1 MAKVLFSRGLSTVYT
16 GLAEKQAD
24 TIYFL
29 TDTQQ
34 IYLGEQLIADTT
46 KLNVQFVD
54 AVPEFDTAK
63 EDVLYVV
70 TGADGGIYIKG
81 DSAMDQVS
89 GGEAESVKDGV
100 LDLGN
105 FQAGVVATEI
115 GESPTDTTIPTSQA
129 VKEYVDSAV
138 GTVSGALS
146 TLEGVVDGT
155 VASITVPED
164 AQPEAG
170 TVLRVTKVDGTHTDI
185 TIADIFL
192 SAASYDSGTHILTL
206 TLNDEEQSTV
216 TVNLEDLIGNSLSDV
231 TVGADETFTVEL
243 GEGGTLGGYKTGD
256 SISADTSIET
266 IIKKLLMKQVPPT
279 YTQPSISI
287 TNNGGSA
294 SGSYEIGTEVTP
306 NVRAT
311 FTQNDA
317 GALTNIQFKKGGSN
331 VGEAQT
337 SSPATYTEAEFT
349 LETATSFSATATY
362 AEGAIKDDNL
372 GEPYEEGHIAAGSKT
387 SSNFTFTPYRQGYFY
402 GVLETSSTDAPL
414 DSAIIRSGTAK
425 NGAYSAGNLPLI
437 SASSVT
443 SPKRIFVACPA
454 TNKGVTKVVMPSA
467 MNADATSDFV
477 KQPSPT
483 DVKGANGYTAIS
495 YNVWV
500 YEPASISSDQTFTVT
515 LG

>member
-1 MAKVLFSRGLSTVYT
+1 MAKVLFSRGLSTSPELVS
-16 GLAEKQAD
+16 KNAD
-24 TIYFL
+24 TLYFL
-29 TDTQQ
+29 TDTKQ
-34 IYLGEQLIADTT
+34 IYLGDTLIANVSES
-46 KLNVQFVD
+46 NVQFVE

-81 DSAMDQVS
+81 DSTMDQVS

-115 GESPTDTTIPTSQA
+115 GKSPTDTTIPTSQA
-129 VKEYVDSAV
+129 VKEYVDTAV

-146 TLEGVVDGT
+146 TLEGAVDGT

-279 YTQPSISI
+279 YTEPSISI
-287 TNNGGSA
+287 ANNGGSA
-294 SGSYEIGTEVTP
+294 SGNYEIGTEVTP

-311 FTQNDA
+311 FTQHDA

-331 VGEAQT
+331 VGEVQT
-337 SSPATYTEAEFT
+337 SSPATYTEAAFT

-387 SSNFTFTPYRQGYFY
+387 SSNFTFTPYRQGYFV
-402 GVLETSSTDAPL
+402 GTTTGTEAL
-414 DSAIIRSGTAK
+414 DSAAIRALSTKK
-425 NGAYSAGNLPLI
+425 NGGYSATTINFAIPVGAARVIIAVPSTATGVTAIQNTTINQAVLSLF
-437 SASSVT
+437 SQSSV
-443 SPKRIFVACPA
+443 
-454 TNKGVTKVVMPSA
+454 
-467 MNADATSDFV
+467 
-477 KQPSPT
+477 
-483 DVKGANGYTAIS
+483 DVEGANGYAATA
-495 YNVWV
+495 YKVWTYTPV
-500 YEPASISSDQTFTVT
+500 EPYPESQNLQITF
-515 LG
+515 G

>member
-54 AVPEFDTAK
+54 AVPEFGTAK

-81 DSAMDQVS
+81 DSTMDQVS
-89 GGEAESVKDGV
+89 GGEATSVADGTITFDS
-100 LDLGN
+100 LNSEL
-105 FQAGVVATEI
+105 VATELT
-115 GESPTDTTIPTSQA
+115 GDSTDRQLPTAKAVYDAIQA
-129 VKEYVDSAV
+129 VAADVDALGDPVTGASAERNEGNNGTVITLTRASGTNPITVNVSDLFLTSAEYDSASHKLKLYV
-138 GTVSGALS
+138 QGVSDPVEVDLS
-146 TLEGVVDGT
+146 T
-155 VASITVPED
+155 
-164 AQPEAG
+164 
-170 TVLRVTKVDGTHTDI
+170 
-185 TIADIFL
+185 
-192 SAASYDSGTHILTL
+192 
-206 TLNDEEQSTV
+206 
-216 TVNLEDLIGNSLSDV
+216 LIGNSLSDV
-231 TVGADETFTVEL
+231 TVGDDETFTVEL

-256 SISADTSIET
+256 PISADTSIET

-311 FTQNDA
+311 FTQHDA

-337 SSPATYTEAEFT
+337 SSPATYTEAAFT
-349 LETATSFSATATY
+349 LETTTSFSATATY
-362 AEGAIKDDNL
+362 ARGAVKDDNL
-372 GEPYEEGHIAAGSKT
+372 GQPYEEGRIEAGSKT

-414 DSAIIRSGTAK
+414 DSTIIRSGTAK

-454 TNKGVTKVVMPSA
+454 TNAGVTKVVMPSA
-467 MNADATSDFV
+467 MNADATNDFV
-477 KQPSPT
+477 KQTSPIN
-483 DVKGANGYTAIS
+483 VEGANGYTAIS

>member
-89 GGEAESVKDGV
+89 GGEATSVADGTITFDS
-100 LDLGN
+100 LNSEL
-105 FQAGVVATEI
+105 VATELT
-115 GESPTDTTIPTSQA
+115 GDSTDRQLPTAKAVYDAIQA
-129 VKEYVDSAV
+129 VAADVDALGDPVTGASAERNEGSNGTVITLTRASGTNPITVNVSDLFLTSAEYDSAFHKLKLYV
-138 GTVSGALS
+138 QGVSDPVEVDLS
-146 TLEGVVDGT
+146 T
-155 VASITVPED
+155 
-164 AQPEAG
+164 
-170 TVLRVTKVDGTHTDI
+170 
-185 TIADIFL
+185 
-192 SAASYDSGTHILTL
+192 
-206 TLNDEEQSTV
+206 
-216 TVNLEDLIGNSLSDV
+216 LIGNSLSDV
-231 TVGADETFTVEL
+231 TVGDDETFTVEL

-256 SISADTSIET
+256 PISADTSIET

-279 YTQPSISI
+279 YTEPSISI
-287 TNNGGSA
+287 ANNGGSA

-311 FTQNDA
+311 FAQHDA

-337 SSPATYTEAEFT
+337 SSPATYTEAAFT

-362 AEGAIKDDNL
+362 ARGAVKNDNL
-372 GEPYEEGHIAAGSKT
+372 GQPYEEGRIEAGSKT
-387 SSNFTFTPYRQGYFY
+387 SSNFTFTPYRQGYFV
-402 GVLETSSTDAPL
+402 GSTENTDTI
-414 DSAIIRSGTAK
+414 DSAVIRGLASKK
-425 NGAYSAGNLPLI
+425 NGAYSSGTVKFTVPVGAQRVI
-437 SASSVT
+437 
-443 SPKRIFVACPA
+443 IACPA
-454 TNKGVTKVVMPSA
+454 TNSGVTKVINESA
-467 MNADATSDFV
+467 LNADVTSTFTKSQV
-477 KQPSPT
+477 
-483 DVKGANGYTAIS
+483 DVEGASGYAAIS
-495 YNVWV
+495 YNVW
-500 YEPASISSDQTFTVT
+500 TFVPDVPYGQEADLAFT

>member
-54 AVPEFDTAK
+54 AVPEFGTAE

-89 GGEAESVKDGV
+89 GGEATSVADGTITFDS
-100 LDLGN
+100 LNSDL
-105 FQAGVVATEI
+105 VSTELT
-115 GESPTDTTIPTSQA
+115 GDSTDRQLPTAKAVYDAIQA
-129 VKEYVDSAV
+129 VAADVDALGDPVTGANAERNEGNNGTVITLTRASGTNPITVNVSDLFLTSAEYDSASHKLKLYV
-138 GTVSGALS
+138 QGVSDPVEVDLS
-146 TLEGVVDGT
+146 T
-155 VASITVPED
+155 
-164 AQPEAG
+164 
-170 TVLRVTKVDGTHTDI
+170 
-185 TIADIFL
+185 
-192 SAASYDSGTHILTL
+192 
-206 TLNDEEQSTV
+206 
-216 TVNLEDLIGNSLSDV
+216 LIGNSLSDV
-231 TVGADETFTVEL
+231 TVGDDETFTVEL

-256 SISADTSIET
+256 PISADTSIET

-279 YTQPSISI
+279 YTEPSISI
-287 TNNGGSA
+287 ANNGGSA

-337 SSPATYTEAEFT
+337 SSPATYTEAAFT

-387 SSNFTFTPYRQGYFY
+387 SSNFTFTPYRQGYFV
-402 GVLETSSTDAPL
+402 GSTENTDAI
-414 DSAIIRSGTAK
+414 DSAVIRGLASKK
-425 NGAYSAGNLPLI
+425 NGAYSSGTVKFTVPVGAQRVI
-437 SASSVT
+437 
-443 SPKRIFVACPA
+443 IACPA
-454 TNKGVTKVVMPSA
+454 TNSGVTKVINESA
-467 MNADATSDFV
+467 LNADVTSTFTKSQV
-477 KQPSPT
+477 
-483 DVKGANGYTAIS
+483 DVEGASGYAAIS
-495 YNVWV
+495 YNVW
-500 YEPASISSDQTFTVT
+500 TFVPDVPYGQQADLAFT

>member
-1 MAKVLFSRGLSTVYT
+1 MAKVLFSRGPSTVYT
-16 GLAEKQAD
+16 GLPEKQAD

-54 AVPEFDTAK
+54 AVPEFDTAE
-63 EDVLYVV
+63 EDVVYVV
-70 TGADGGIYIKG
+70 PGTNGGIYVKG
-81 DSAMDQVS
+81 DSTMDQVS

-105 FQAGVVATEI
+105 FQEGVVSTEI
-115 GESPTDTTIPTSQA
+115 GGSPTDDTIPTSQA
-129 VKEYVDSAV
+129 VKEYVDSI
-138 GTVSGALS
+138 TQ
-146 TLEGVVDGT
+146 TLNTTIDGL
-155 VASITVPED
+155 VKNITVQTPSTQET
-164 AQPEAG
+164 PG
-170 TVLRVTKVDGTHTDI
+170 TVLRITKEDDTYQDI

-192 SAASYDSGTHILTL
+192 SAASYESESHILTL

-216 TVNLEDLIGNSLSDV
+216 TVDLSTLIGNSLSDV
-231 TVGADETFTVEL
+231 VVGEDETFTVEL

-294 SGSYEIGTEVTP
+294 SGNYEIGTEVTP

-317 GALTNIQFKKGGSN
+317 GALTNIQFKKGASN

-337 SSPATYTEAEFT
+337 SSPATYTEAAFT
-349 LETATSFSATATY
+349 LETTTSFSATATY

-387 SSNFTFTPYRQGYFY
+387 SGNFTFTPYRQGYFV
-402 GVLETSSTDAPL
+402 GSTENKDAI
-414 DSAIIRSGTAK
+414 DSAVIRGLATKK
-425 NGAYSAGNLPLI
+425 NGAYSSGTVKFTVPVGAQRVI
-437 SASSVT
+437 
-443 SPKRIFVACPA
+443 IACPG
-454 TNKGVTKVVMPSA
+454 TNSGVTKVINESA
-467 MNADATSDFV
+467 LNADVTSTFV
-477 KQPSPT
+477 KSQV
-483 DVKGANGYTAIS
+483 DVEGASGYAAIS
-495 YNVWV
+495 YNVW
-500 YEPASISSDQTFTVT
+500 TFVPDVPYGQEADLAFT

>member
-89 GGEAESVKDGV
+89 GGEATSVADGTITFDS
-100 LDLGN
+100 LNSEL
-105 FQAGVVATEI
+105 VATELT
-115 GESPTDTTIPTSQA
+115 GDSTDRQLPTAKAVYDAVQA
-129 VKEYVDSAV
+129 VAADVDALGDPVTGASAERNEGNNGTVITLTRASGTNPITVNVSDLFLTSAEYDSAFHKLKLYV
-138 GTVSGALS
+138 QGVSDPVEVDLS
-146 TLEGVVDGT
+146 T
-155 VASITVPED
+155 
-164 AQPEAG
+164 
-170 TVLRVTKVDGTHTDI
+170 
-185 TIADIFL
+185 
-192 SAASYDSGTHILTL
+192 
-206 TLNDEEQSTV
+206 
-216 TVNLEDLIGNSLSDV
+216 LIGNSLSDV
-231 TVGADETFTVEL
+231 TVGDDETFTVEL

-256 SISADTSIET
+256 PISADTSIET

-279 YTQPSISI
+279 YTEPSISI
-287 TNNGGSA
+287 ANNGGSA

-311 FTQNDA
+311 FTQHDA
-317 GALTNIQFKKGGSN
+317 GALTNIQFKKGVSN

-337 SSPATYTEAEFT
+337 SSPATYTEAAFT

-387 SSNFTFTPYRQGYFY
+387 SSNFTFTPYRQGYFV
-402 GVLETSSTDAPL
+402 GSTENKDAI
-414 DSAIIRSGTAK
+414 DSAVIRGLASKK
-425 NGAYSAGNLPLI
+425 NGAYSSGTVKFTVPVGAQRVI
-437 SASSVT
+437 
-443 SPKRIFVACPA
+443 IACPA
-454 TNKGVTKVVMPSA
+454 TNSGVTKVINESA
-467 MNADATSDFV
+467 LNADVTSTFTKSQV
-477 KQPSPT
+477 
-483 DVKGANGYTAIS
+483 DVEGASGYAAIS
-495 YNVWV
+495 YNVW
-500 YEPASISSDQTFTVT
+500 TFVPDVPYGQEADLAFT

>member
-1 MAKVLFSRGLSTVYT
+1 MAKKVLFSRGLSTSPELVS
-16 GLAEKQAD
+16 KNAD
-24 TIYFL
+24 TLYFL
-29 TDTQQ
+29 TDTKQ
-34 IYLGEQLIADTT
+34 IYLGDTLIANVSES
-46 KLNVQFVD
+46 NVQFVE
-54 AVPEFDTAK
+54 AVPEFDTA
-63 EDVLYVV
+63 EENVLYVV

-81 DSAMDQVS
+81 DSTMDQVS

-129 VKEYVDSAV
+129 VKEYVDSI
-138 GTVSGALS
+138 TQ
-146 TLEGVVDGT
+146 TLNTTIDGLIKD
-155 VASITVPED
+155 ITVQTPSTEEN
-164 AQPEAG
+164 PG
-170 TVLRVTKVDGTHTDI
+170 TVLLITKEDGSSNTI

-192 SAASYDSGTHILTL
+192 SAASYDSESHILTL
-206 TLNDEEQSTV
+206 TLNDTEQSTV
-216 TVNLEDLIGNSLSDV
+216 TVDLSTLIGNSLSDV
-231 TVGADETFTVEL
+231 VVGDDETFTVEL

-256 SISADTSIET
+256 PISADTSIET

-287 TNNGGSA
+287 ANNSGSA
-294 SGSYEIGTEVTP
+294 SGNYEIGTEVTP

-337 SSPATYTEAEFT
+337 SSPATYTEAAFT
-349 LETATSFSATATY
+349 LETTTSFSATATY

-387 SSNFTFTPYRQGYFY
+387 SSNFTFTPYRQGYFV
-402 GVLETSSTDAPL
+402 GSTENTDAI
-414 DSAIIRSGTAK
+414 DSAAIRGLASKK
-425 NGAYSAGNLPLI
+425 NGAYSSGTVKFTVPVGAQRVI
-437 SASSVT
+437 
-443 SPKRIFVACPA
+443 IACPA
-454 TNKGVTKVVMPSA
+454 TNKGVTKVINESA
-467 MNADATSDFV
+467 LNADVTSTFV
-477 KQPSPT
+477 KSQV
-483 DVKGANGYTAIS
+483 DVEGASGYTAVS
-495 YNVWV
+495 YNVW
-500 YEPASISSDQTFTVT
+500 TFVPDVPYGQEAVLAFT

>member
-16 GLAEKQAD
+16 GLPEKQAD

-46 KLNVQFVD
+46 KLNVQFVE

-70 TGADGGIYIKG
+70 PGADGGIYIKG
-81 DSAMDQVS
+81 DSTMDQVG

-105 FQAGVVATEI
+105 FQEGVVSTEI

-129 VKEYVDSAV
+129 VKEYVD
-138 GTVSGALS
+138 TITQ
-146 TLEGVVDGT
+146 TLNTTIDGL
-155 VASITVPED
+155 VKNITVQTPST
-164 AQPEAG
+164 QGTPG
-170 TVLRVTKVDGTHTDI
+170 TVLRITKEDDTYQDI

-192 SAASYDSGTHILTL
+192 SAASYESETHILTL

-216 TVNLEDLIGNSLSDV
+216 TVDLSTLIGNSLSDV
-231 TVGADETFTVEL
+231 VVGEDETFTVEL

-294 SGSYEIGTEVTP
+294 SGNYEIGTEVTP
-306 NVRAT
+306 NIRAT

-331 VGEAQT
+331 VGEPQA
-337 SSPATYTEAEFT
+337 SSPATYTEAAFT
-349 LETATSFSATATY
+349 LEAATSFSATATY

-387 SSNFTFTPYRQGYFY
+387 SGNFTFTPYRQGYFV
-402 GVLETSSTDAPL
+402 GSTKNTDTI
-414 DSAIIRSGTAK
+414 DSAVIRGLATKK
-425 NGAYSAGNLPLI
+425 NGAYSSGTVKFTVPVGAQRVI
-437 SASSVT
+437 
-443 SPKRIFVACPA
+443 IACPG
-454 TNKGVTKVVMPSA
+454 TNSGVTKVINESA
-467 MNADATSDFV
+467 LNADVTNTFTKSQV
-477 KQPSPT
+477 
-483 DVKGANGYTAIS
+483 DVEGASGYTAIS
-495 YNVWV
+495 YNVW
-500 YEPASISSDQTFTVT
+500 TFVPDVPYGQEAVLAFT

>member
-70 TGADGGIYIKG
+70 TGTDGGIYIKG

-89 GGEAESVKDGV
+89 GGEATSVADGTITFDS
-100 LDLGN
+100 LNSEL
-105 FQAGVVATEI
+105 VATELT
-115 GESPTDTTIPTSQA
+115 GDSTDRQLPTAKAVYDAIQA
-129 VKEYVDSAV
+129 VAADVDALGDPVTGASAERNEGNNGTVITLTRASGTNPITVNVSDLFLTSAEYDSAFHKLKLYV
-138 GTVSGALS
+138 QGVSDPVEVDLS
-146 TLEGVVDGT
+146 T
-155 VASITVPED
+155 
-164 AQPEAG
+164 
-170 TVLRVTKVDGTHTDI
+170 
-185 TIADIFL
+185 
-192 SAASYDSGTHILTL
+192 
-206 TLNDEEQSTV
+206 
-216 TVNLEDLIGNSLSDV
+216 LIGNSLSDV
-231 TVGADETFTVEL
+231 TVGDDETFTVEL

-256 SISADTSIET
+256 PISADTSIET

-279 YTQPSISI
+279 YTEPSISI
-287 TNNGGSA
+287 ANNGGSA

-311 FTQNDA
+311 FTQHDA

-337 SSPATYTEAEFT
+337 SSPATYTEAAFT

-387 SSNFTFTPYRQGYFY
+387 SSNFTFTPYRQGYFV
-402 GVLETSSTDAPL
+402 GSTENKDAI
-414 DSAIIRSGTAK
+414 DSAVIRGLASKK
-425 NGAYSAGNLPLI
+425 NGAYSSGTVKFTVPVGAQRVI
-437 SASSVT
+437 
-443 SPKRIFVACPA
+443 IACPA
-454 TNKGVTKVVMPSA
+454 TNKGVTKVINESA
-467 MNADATSDFV
+467 LNADVTSTFTKSQV
-477 KQPSPT
+477 
-483 DVKGANGYTAIS
+483 DVQGASGYAAIS
-495 YNVWV
+495 YNVW
-500 YEPASISSDQTFTVT
+500 TFVPDVPYGQEAVLAFT